1 MRHSIS
7 SRVLFAGIA
16 LILLVFVV
24 VPLAMQAATDE
35 PDTTAAGKQ
44 DAKKGEHVKI
54 HIDSRGISVESKD
67 GKDAAIIGDDGAT
80 ITIKGT
86 PELFDESTSEIVR
99 FGEDVHVA
107 ADELVRGDI
116 ACFGGDVTVEGRVM
130 GEVVVFGG
138 NLYAR
143 SGAQIN
149 GDAVVIGGKIVED
162 PDVNIQGEK
171 IEMSGAIPFIGF
183 APHLAPQLHLIGLL
197 TAPIK
202 FIVFLGIAFL
212 ILLVMGARVTRSRS
226 FLKIEYF
233 KSFGWGLLVC
243 FIGTFVV
250 PILMVL
256 LAITLI
262 GIPLAILLVVCTVLL
277 LFIGLTVFSFDLGL
291 RIKERMN
298 LSATNNY
305 ALVLIGSVALF
316 LPVFIGNG
324 LSVISF
330 MWGLGL
336 MVKILANLFVLFG
349 IICGIGALFSS
360 RFGTIDKLL
369 GAPAP
374 NTPGGFDPATDPVM
388 PPAPG
393 LSTEM
398 PDAPPE
404 MPDDSYDDTP
414 PETR

>member
-1 MRHSIS
+1 MRHTVS
-7 SRVLFAGIA
+7 SRFLFVGIA
-16 LILLVFVV
+16 IILLVFVAL
-24 VPLAMQAATDE
+24 PLAMQAAADE
-35 PDTTAAGKQ
+35 PDTVAVKKG
-44 DAKKGEHVKI
+44 DVKKGEHVKI

-67 GKDAAIIGDDGAT
+67 GTGTVVADDDGAT
-80 ITIKGT
+80 ITIEGT
-86 PELFDESTSEIVR
+86 SDMFEKSTSEIVR
-99 FGEDVHVA
+99 FGEDVFVE

-171 IEMSGAIPFIGF
+171 IELSGAIPFIGWAPQF
-183 APHLAPQLHLIGLL
+183 APHLQLVGFM
-197 TAPIK
+197 TVPIK

-212 ILLVMGARVTRSRS
+212 ILLIMGTRIARSRS
-226 FLKIEYF
+226 CLKLEYF

-262 GIPLAILLVVCTVLL
+262 GIPLAILLVVCTVIV
-277 LFIGLTVFSFDLGL
+277 LFVGLTVFALDLGL

-298 LSATNNY
+298 LSTTNPY

-316 LPVFIGNG
+316 LPMFIGNG
-324 LSVISF
+324 FMVISF
-330 MWGLGL
+330 IWGLGFTI
-336 MVKILANLFVLFG
+336 KILANLFILFG

-369 GAPAP
+369 GPAV
-374 NTPGGFDPATDPVM
+374 PGIPGAFDPAAEPIM

-393 LSTEM
+393 DP
-398 PDAPPE
+398 PDMTDVPPE
-404 MPDDSYDDTP
+404 FR
-414 PETR
+414 E